1 MGYHDVSPE
10 VFIFDPAFQETNS
23 AEEGLLFGE
32 WMRSSINKAREL
44 IKETAAGTTIS
55 KEILDTN

>member
-23 AEEGLLFGE
+23 TEEGLLFGE
-32 WMRSSINKAREL
+32 WMKKNLERAKEKI
-44 IKETAAGTTIS
+44 ETAAGTTIS
-55 KEILDTN
+55 MENLDTQ